1 MAVKHRVPG
10 ARIIMAKAMAYVVTG
25 AAILAVY
32 VALVLLLN
40 FIFLDSVS
48 GFSWA
53 IGIVAVLSMVPLVKP
68 VLERVQKVADVAFRR
83 NRYDYFRALKNF
95 GRYASDL
102 TDLRSLALTVEQAL
116 ILSTGAEDVR
126 LLVPSGSGLKFT
138 SVSERPSKFARTLQ
152 FEAASPI
159 VTWLRFHEEPL
170 THEQLRPEHG
180 YLPLSPHE
188 VAVLEDTRTRLLV
201 GVQHQ
206 DELVGILVLAAKH
219 SGQPY
224 SKEDRTLLHA
234 AAGQTAMWVS
244 NARLFADATSQRTR
258 LEQLLDR
265 AVWAREAE
273 RKRLAM
279 ELHDSPVQWLTSAV
293 YRVEACLGFFRKG
306 DEQNARMEL
315 DEVQSVLNRTL
326 EELRHTASALH
337 PQELEK
343 VGVVKALARHADT
356 FERDTGIL
364 TRYRVHGKVPRLRA
378 EVELAA
384 YRVVQEALSNVR
396 KHSRATEVRLD
407 VGLHNGALW
416 ATVRDNGIG
425 FEVDET
431 SVSRNGHLGLGS
443 MEERAHMLGGTLGI
457 QSAADVGTQITLL
470 IPQGET
476 IDVFGEE
483 AEDVT
488 ATGDRFMR
496 GAEVMD

>member
-1 MAVKHRVPG
+1 MAVEHRVPG

-206 DELVGILVLAAKH
+206 AG
-219 SGQPY
+219 GYPNP
-224 SKEDRTLLHA
+224 
-234 AAGQTAMWVS
+234 AAGRRT
-244 NARLFADATSQRTR
+244 TSR
-258 LEQLLDR
+258 
-265 AVWAREAE
+265 
-273 RKRLAM
+273 
-279 ELHDSPVQWLTSAV
+279 
-293 YRVEACLGFFRKG
+293 
-306 DEQNARMEL
+306 
-315 DEVQSVLNRTL
+315 
-326 EELRHTASALH
+326 
-337 PQELEK
+337 
-343 VGVVKALARHADT
+343 
-356 FERDTGIL
+356 
-364 TRYRVHGKVPRLRA
+364 
-378 EVELAA
+378 
-384 YRVVQEALSNVR
+384 
-396 KHSRATEVRLD
+396 
-407 VGLHNGALW
+407 
-416 ATVRDNGIG
+416 
-425 FEVDET
+425 
-431 SVSRNGHLGLGS
+431 
-443 MEERAHMLGGTLGI
+443 
-457 QSAADVGTQITLL
+457 
-470 IPQGET
+470 
-476 IDVFGEE
+476 
-483 AEDVT
+483 
-488 ATGDRFMR
+488 
-496 GAEVMD
+496 